1 MSDSKETSLKR
12 KVAGQGVLLFAG
24 FGLAQACSF
33 ARNAMLGHL
42 LSKGD
47 FGIAA
52 TITLTLQLLE
62 TATDI
67 AADRF
72 IIQSDSGNDR
82 QLMGI
87 AHAVQLLRAVFIA
100 CLLWLIAPLAAGLFH
115 VPQAAWGFQA
125 AALALLV
132 KGFTHLDSKRLQ
144 KQLDNRAAMLLE
156 IVPQAGA
163 LLLTWPAVK
172 LWNSYEAIVW
182 LTLLQAGLGVLISHV
197 VARQNWRLAW
207 NKDLARRLLTFS
219 WPIWLSAIPLMA
231 VFQGDRMIIGHY
243 FGVEALAGYTAVFM
257 MTMVPGLIA
266 SRVSFSLVLP
276 MLSQAKEPHQVQL
289 FVTRLALLSEATAL
303 MTGLY
308 AALFLLAG
316 SQIVTITFGPK
327 YDGLYPVVAALAV
340 MWSTRMLQAVPGTA
354 LMALGRT
361 DIFPIAGCIRAA
373 ALAPALTLAIG
384 GADLVH
390 VAATGALGEAA
401 SFIYVLR
408 TLTVARPGSAR
419 PVLLSLGVLVI
430 TIAVAGVLEM
440 VLPVQTVFLAKV
452 AQLGFG
458 LTCAALACVPLMPQ
472 LRNMVIVALE
482 KRQLIRVPE
491 NTSANTPA

>member
-1 MSDSKETSLKR
+1 MSDAKETSLKR

-72 IIQSDSGNDR
+72 IIQSDAGNDR

-87 AHAVQLLRAVFIA
+87 AHALQLMRAVVIA
-100 CLLWLIAPLAAGLFH
+100 ALLWLIAPLAAGLFH

-182 LTLLQAGLGVLISHV
+182 LTLLQAGLGVVISHA
-197 VARQNWRLAW
+197 VARRTWRMAW

-231 VFQGDRMIIGHY
+231 VFQGDRMIIGHF

-276 MLSQAKEPHQVQL
+276 MLSQAKEPHQNEL

-316 SQIVTITFGPK
+316 SQIVTMTFGPK

-361 DIFPIAGCIRAA
+361 DIFPIAGCIRAT
-373 ALAPALTLAIG
+373 ALAPALVLAIG

-408 TLTVARPGSAR
+408 TLAIARPGSAG
-419 PVLLSLGVLVI
+419 PVLLSAGVLAVTI
-430 TIAVAGVLEM
+430 TVAGLLEM
-440 VLPVQTVFLAKV
+440 VLPAQTVFLAKV
-452 AQLGFG
+452 AQLAFG
-458 LTCAALACVPLMPQ
+458 LGCATVACLPLMPQ
-472 LRNMVIVALE
+472 LRKMVIAALE
-482 KRQLIRVPE
+482 KRQLIGSRE
-491 NTSANTPA
+491 SAPA

>member
-1 MSDSKETSLKR
+1 MSDAKETSLKR

-87 AHAVQLLRAVFIA
+87 AHAVQLMRAVVIA
-100 CLLWLIAPLAAGLFH
+100 ALLWLIAPLAAGLFH

-125 AALALLV
+125 ASLALLV

-182 LTLLQAGLGVLISHV
+182 LTLLQAGLGVVISHA
-197 VARQNWRLAW
+197 VARRSWRMAW

-219 WPIWLSAIPLMA
+219 WPIWLSAIPSDGRLPGRPDDHRPLLRGRGA
-231 VFQGDRMIIGHY
+231 GRLYGRLHDDDGAGLDR
-243 FGVEALAGYTAVFM
+243 VA
-257 MTMVPGLIA
+257 
-266 SRVSFSLVLP
+266 R
-276 MLSQAKEPHQVQL
+276 Q
-289 FVTRLALLSEATAL
+289 
-303 MTGLY
+303 
-308 AALFLLAG
+308 LLAG
-316 SQIVTITFGPK
+316 AADAVASQGVASKRAVRHAPGAAVGSDGVD
-327 YDGLYPVVAALAV
+327 DGLV
-340 MWSTRMLQAVPGTA
+340 
-354 LMALGRT
+354 
-361 DIFPIAGCIRAA
+361 C
-373 ALAPALTLAIG
+373 
-384 GADLVH
+384 
-390 VAATGALGEAA
+390 
-401 SFIYVLR
+401 
-408 TLTVARPGSAR
+408 R
-419 PVLLSLGVLVI
+419 PV
-430 TIAVAGVLEM
+430 
-440 VLPVQTVFLAKV
+440 PVGGQPDRDDDV
-452 AQLGFG
+452 
-458 LTCAALACVPLMPQ
+458 
-472 LRNMVIVALE
+472 R
-482 KRQLIRVPE
+482 PE
-491 NTSANTPA
+491 V